1 MLSFFGYIKNCRRS
15 ELVFVGSFGAVL
27 CVLFLLNFGGVL
39 KLNVNLENIAAAH
52 DGKSYGIADLMLLDF
67 LNQRGGIS
75 HLDIIDIVDHVALL
89 QTRLLAL
96 SPVTPMI

>member
-52 DGKSYGIADLMLLDF
+52 DGKSYGIADF
-67 LNQRGGIS
+67 WIS
-75 HLDIIDIVDHVALL
+75 LISVAE
-89 QTRLLAL
+89 
-96 SPVTPMI
+96 SVTLTSSI